1 MEIKRNKLV
10 LMNLV
15 QTIVL
20 HKRYRCP
27 FHDED
32 DFSQSD
38 KLIHNSNYRKIICR
52 PIKTMKRQRSSAA
65 VAGSLSFA
73 FAPAPLPCAFV
84 VEHIGETNDYALKL
98 RKPFLPLKAAQKCSI
113 IVQPGVCMLALTP
126 SNRKHRRSELLDRVY
141 HAYETH
147 TLALDEAE
155 TTVLAV
161 YLQFDE
167 ELQLKV
173 NPDALW
179 LGTRMVA
186 LDWFPPDVDPT
197 LYGLKVDPKRI
208 PQRGALWK
216 KLRGPVTG
224 RKATTYLGYWVPTK
238 EVDPNWTIDAEPTFS
253 DAATAAMRLGTQNEH
268 IGVRIYLDER
278 PKAIVSAV
286 GWCDVPK
293 PYPRGWGASPD
304 GLIRDPTTAWSTIP
318 ADIQK
323 YYVDNLN
330 AFDPSR
336 GVLEIKVS
344 QHSLAF
350 SDYFLPQVYMEMIAA
365 GVLWCDLLRYRPPAN
380 ARIYRIY
387 RHKPTEEQILGLIRI
402 ALATPKPQLQDLLH
416 KDQRWIRARQYLEA
430 VAQGLA
436 FTDVRVVPTLG
447 ADWKAYCEQL
457 YTRPEMQEIAAEV
470 VEDDSSLKEQ
480 ALKKLQEALDLV
492 QQLK

>member
-1 MEIKRNKLV
+1 
-10 LMNLV
+10 
-15 QTIVL
+15 
-20 HKRYRCP
+20 
-27 FHDED
+27 
-32 DFSQSD
+32 
-38 KLIHNSNYRKIICR
+38 
-52 PIKTMKRQRSSAA
+52 MKRQRSA
-65 VAGSLSFA
+65 VALSFA

-167 ELQLKV
+167 EELQLKV

-179 LGTRMVA
+179 LGARMVA

-197 LYGLKVDPKRI
+197 LYGLKVDAKRI

-238 EVDPNWTIDAEPTFS
+238 EVDPNWTIDVEPVFS
-253 DAATAAMRLGTQNEH
+253 EAATTAMRLGTQNEH

-278 PKAIVSAV
+278 PQAIVSAV

-293 PYPRGWGASPD
+293 SYPRGWGASPD
-304 GLIRDPTTAWSTIP
+304 GLIYDPLTTWTTIP

-323 YYVDNLN
+323 YYADNLN
-330 AFDPSR
+330 AFDPTR

-387 RHKPTEEQILGLIRI
+387 RHKPTEEQIIGLIRI

-436 FTDVRVVPTLG
+436 YTDIRVLPTLG

-457 YTRPEMQEIAAEV
+457 YTRPDPSAQKEEEEEV
-470 VEDDSSLKEQ
+470 VEEDIKEQ
-480 ALKKLQEALDLV
+480 ALKKLREALDLV